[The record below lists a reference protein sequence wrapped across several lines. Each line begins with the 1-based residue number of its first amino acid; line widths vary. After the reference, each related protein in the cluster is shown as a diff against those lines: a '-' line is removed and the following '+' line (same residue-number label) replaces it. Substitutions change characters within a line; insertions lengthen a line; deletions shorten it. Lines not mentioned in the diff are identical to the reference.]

1 MKEEFNEL
9 VELFKEDFSWI
20 CEECFEIAWCNK
32 YTYKEGQREV
42 KKLINRYFKYFNK
55 QLNKDDNY
63 QKAWSMLGKLFTV
76 AYEQYEQKKRKKTNG
91 EIVNLA
97 KIKEHKINKGV
108 FLALQKSG
116 YSQSGLAQKLN
127 LDRSY
132 LSKML
137 NMYKG
142 SYPMYIAQRIRK
154 KFKDITPVD
163 MDTTL
168 VVQSDCNRVCF
179 KLLKEFEQYGQ
190 EIPPVYVRNSNAQQL
205 KRTYYENRK

>member
-9 VELFKEDFSWI
+9 VELFKEDLSWI

-55 QLNKDDNY
+55 QLNKDGNY

-76 AYEQYEQKKRKKTNG
+76 AYEQYVQKKRKETNG
-91 EIVNLA
+91 EIVTLA

-127 LDRSY
+127 LD
-132 LSKML
+132 
-137 NMYKG
+137 NFN
-142 SYPMYIAQRIRK
+142 PRIPTR
-154 KFKDITPVD
+154 DATV
-163 MDTTL
+163 
-168 VVQSDCNRVCF
+168 
-179 KLLKEFEQYGQ
+179 KLLDKKYKIKKNNIFLIILLY
-190 EIPPVYVRNSNAQQL
+190 NN
-205 KRTYYENRK
+205 K